1 MKKALYVI
9 TLFVLLLPRLVLSD
23 NKIEIITFVYPPYM
37 NGDGSGFMEQIVSEG
52 FREVDREVRFVYFPP
67 KRAVLNY
74 KSSHGHDKIFMGGFI
89 QLGDENKDRYI
100 YEKFISYRAVF
111 AYNKK
116 ENPGFK
122 FNSLN
127 YLKGKR
133 IGVSLGS
140 RDGKILSDNGL
151 TVESASLE
159 LHLNKLRFSRI
170 DLVSGIDLFLMNQI
184 DSLFT
189 DKKDIF
195 GLTRAWDYREGG
207 LIFYKENKED
217 AELFAKGLKKI
228 YESGRYHE
236 ILESFYGKGKIPEDA
251 KVKLK

>member
-23 NKIEIITFVYPPYM
+23 NKIEIITFVYPPYF
-37 NGDGSGFMEQIVSEG
+37 NGDGSGFLERIVMEA
-52 FREVDREVRFVYFPP
+52 FRETNTVVEFEYFPP
-67 KRAVLNY
+67 KRAILYY
-74 KSSHGHDKIFMGGFI
+74 KSSHGHDKIFLGGFI

-151 TVESASLE
+151 TVEPASLE
-159 LHLNKLRFSRI
+159 LHLNKLRFLRI
-170 DLVSGIDLFLMNQI
+170 DLVSGIDLALMNQI

-195 GLTRAWDYREGG
+195 GLTRPWDYRAGG
-207 LIFYKENKED
+207 LIFYKENREG
-217 AELFAKGLKKI
+217 AELFEKGFRKI

-236 ILESFYGKGKIPEDA
+236 ILESIYGKGKVPEDA